1 MSKSMSKSS
10 LAIVLSRLG
19 GFESPKVRQEQ
30 YIMDSEIG
38 ASALWNAYQ
47 QGDIGGRVI
56 ADLGCGPG
64 MLGIGALLL
73 GTKQALFV
81 DSDEKALET
90 AKNNI
95 SKLKSEGY
103 KLGKADFICKDIE
116 KLEGVKAEV
125 VVQNPP
131 FGTKVRHI
139 DAVFLKKAL
148 EIAPVVYSFHKS
160 ETKAFLERF
169 SAQNDTK
176 ITHFFD
182 FKFPIK
188 ATFEFHRRKIRLVNV
203 TCFRFVKNTSH

>member
-1 MSKSMSKSS
+1 MTQIGSKSS

-38 ASALWNAYQ
+38 ASALWSAYQ
-47 QGDIGGRVI
+47 QGDIEGKAI
-56 ADLGCGPG
+56 ADLGCGTG

-73 GTKQALFV
+73 GAKQALFV
-81 DSDEKALET
+81 DFDEKALEV
-90 AKNNI
+90 AKTNL
-95 SKLKSEGY
+95 SKMKSEGY
-103 KLGKADFICKDIE
+103 RLGKADFIRKDIE
-116 KLEGVKAEV
+116 KLEEIKAEV

-131 FGTKVRHI
+131 FGTKVKHI

-148 EIAPVVYSFHKS
+148 EIAPIVYSFHKS

-169 SAQNDTK
+169 SAQNNAQ

-188 ATFEFHRRKIRLVNV
+188 ATFEFHRRKIRRVNV
-203 TCFRFVKNTSH
+203 TCFRFVKK

>member
-1 MSKSMSKSS
+1 MVQEKITKSRLAIILSS
-10 LAIVLSRLG
+10 LK
-19 GFESPKVRQEQ
+19 GFEEPKIKQEQ
-30 YIMDSEIG
+30 YLMDSEI
-38 ASALWNAYQ
+38 AAAVLWNAYLI
-47 QGDIGGRVI
+47 GDIEEKVV
-56 ADLGCGPG
+56 ADLGCGTG
-64 MLGIGALLL
+64 ILGIGAMIL
-73 GTKQALFV
+73 GAKRVFFV
-81 DSDEKALET
+81 DSDEKVLET

-103 KLGKADFICKDIE
+103 KLGKADFICRDIE

-169 SAQNDTK
+169 STKNSAK

-188 ATFEFHRRKIRLVNV
+188 ATFQFHRRKIRRVNV
-203 TCFRFVKNTSH
+203 TCFRFIKK